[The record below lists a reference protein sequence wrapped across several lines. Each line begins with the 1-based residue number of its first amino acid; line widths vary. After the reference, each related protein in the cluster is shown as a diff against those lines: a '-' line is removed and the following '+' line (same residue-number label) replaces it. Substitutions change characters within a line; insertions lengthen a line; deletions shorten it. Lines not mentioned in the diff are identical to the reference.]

1 MGLSFIPSKLKNNSG
16 LVVLKGREKDRK
28 QEGERETER
37 GEMAMSWG
45 MALWMANMV
54 WVALIGWV
62 SSCLTVAD
70 ELASSLRTGD
80 IGPFHVG

>member
-1 MGLSFIPSKLKNNSG
+1 
-16 LVVLKGREKDRK
+16 
-28 QEGERETER
+28 
-37 GEMAMSWG
+37 MAMPWG

-54 WVALIGWV
+54 WVTLIGWV

>member
-1 MGLSFIPSKLKNNSG
+1 
-16 LVVLKGREKDRK
+16 
-28 QEGERETER
+28 
-37 GEMAMSWG
+37 MAMPWG

-80 IGPFHVG
+80 IGPFHIISTEEETILQNLELSILCNCAMNVCKV